1 MHVPR
6 NIVIATDLSEAS
18 LHAVDTGAA
27 LVNALGSQVTLVC
40 AFDPMQS
47 MPLVDGP
54 MLAGNVWAEELDA
67 IEDRI
72 ERALEKLRDEKLAG
86 TGCDIV
92 VRRDG
97 SPGRA
102 VAEVAK
108 ELNADLVIVG
118 SHGRTGVKR
127 LLLGSVAE
135 KIVRLCEC
143 SVFVA
148 RP

>member
-1 MHVPR
+1 MHIPR

-18 LHAVDTGAA
+18 MQAVETGAA
-27 LVNALGSQVTLVC
+27 LVNALGAQVTLVC

-47 MPLVDGP
+47 MPMIDGS
-54 MLAGNVWAEELDA
+54 MMANEVWVEELDA
-67 IEDRI
+67 IEDRV

-102 VAEVAK
+102 VVDVAK
-108 ELNADLVIVG
+108 ELNADLVVVG
-118 SHGRTGVKR
+118 SHGRTGIKR
-127 LLLGSVAE
+127 FLLGSVAE

-148 RP
+148 RA

>member
-1 MHVPR
+1 MHIPR

-18 LHAVDTGAA
+18 MQAVETGAA
-27 LVNALGSQVTLVC
+27 LVNALGAQVTLVC

-47 MPLVDGP
+47 MPMIDGS
-54 MLAGNVWAEELDA
+54 MMANEVWVEELDA
-67 IEDRI
+67 IEDRV

-102 VAEVAK
+102 VADVAK
-108 ELNADLVIVG
+108 ELNADLVVVG
-118 SHGRTGVKR
+118 SHGRTGIKR
-127 LLLGSVAE
+127 FLLGSVAE

-148 RP
+148 RA